1 MNHKLFAISTALLI
15 SLLALLGCSEN
26 STYLQSESLSDQ
38 NWGRSYETQKYNQM
52 VDPDAGKNPE
62 PVVNMDGVASENNVQ
77 KYRDSFKEGG
87 EQETVNVLKLQ

>member
-1 MNHKLFAISTALLI
+1 
-15 SLLALLGCSEN
+15 
-26 STYLQSESLSDQ
+26 
-38 NWGRSYETQKYNQM
+38 M
-52 VDPDAGKNPE
+52 VDPEAGKNLE